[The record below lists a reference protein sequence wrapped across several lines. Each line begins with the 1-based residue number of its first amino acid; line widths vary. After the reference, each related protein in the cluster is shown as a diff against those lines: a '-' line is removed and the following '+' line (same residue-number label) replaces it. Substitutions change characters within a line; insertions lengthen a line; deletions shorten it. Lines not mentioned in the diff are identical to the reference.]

1 MFIYKAGFTLVNSF
15 TYMEDFSRSVIFLQD
30 VNMKKDFILDGV
42 ANKVNSIKWVLTS
55 FDRGNAVVETNE
67 ELTDEEM
74 LLVVDWLR
82 DRTSYFDDYFEVK
95 ELAELNPVDMK

>member
-1 MFIYKAGFTLVNSF
+1 MFIYKAGFTLANSF

-82 DRTSYFDDYFEVK
+82 DRTSYFDDK